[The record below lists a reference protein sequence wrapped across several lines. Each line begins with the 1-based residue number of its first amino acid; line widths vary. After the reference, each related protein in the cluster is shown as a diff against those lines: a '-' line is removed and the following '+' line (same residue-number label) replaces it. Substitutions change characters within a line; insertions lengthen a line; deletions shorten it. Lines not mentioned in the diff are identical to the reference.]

1 MAQISDYK
9 SKSVH
14 GLYSFDHFEAPDGS
28 FIQADIRRTYWIYQN
43 VRGDRQKCYSMAELE
58 RALME

>member
-1 MAQISDYK
+1 MAQIGEYQRK
-9 SKSVH
+9 FVQ
-14 GLYSFDHFEAPDGS
+14 GLYSFDHFQASDGS

-58 RALME
+58 RALMK